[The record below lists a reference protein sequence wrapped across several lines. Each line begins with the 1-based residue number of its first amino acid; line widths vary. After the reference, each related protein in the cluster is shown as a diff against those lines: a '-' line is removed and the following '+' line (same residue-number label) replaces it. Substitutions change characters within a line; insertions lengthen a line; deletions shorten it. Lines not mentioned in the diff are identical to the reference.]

1 MFMFIPGENR
11 KKLIRQPEQ
20 FRIVHREVVHHGLP
34 MYFVEQ
40 EPQIRPTKW
49 CLGDHGRDYV
59 LSHPRMLFGIRFLRG
74 AYQNLFAVYLKAPF
88 TGPETPLF
96 QTILPNTADTGW
108 VCLGDESTKDQVMAE
123 TYTAEGWP
131 AKIEIVLDWFWNR
144 TAWNDHV
151 IHRFRDRA
159 PRIHPNL
166 RNLLTWERATRQGP
180 NFVFRCGWQPL
191 GTLESWIR
199 RINEEEL

>member
-1 MFMFIPGENR
+1 MSTFVPGLNR
-11 KKLIRQPEQ
+11 KRIVPQSEQ
-20 FRIVHREVVHHGLP
+20 FRIVHQEVVHHGLP
-34 MYFVEQ
+34 MYFAEQ

-49 CLGDHGRDYV
+49 CLGGHGRDFV
-59 LSHPRMLFGIRFLRG
+59 LSFPRMLFGIRFLRG

-88 TGPETPLF
+88 AGQATPLY
-96 QTILPNTADTGW
+96 QTILPNANDTAW
-108 VCLGDESTKDQVMAE
+108 VCLGDESTKDQIMEE
-123 TYTAEGWP
+123 TYFAEGWP
-131 AKIEIVLDWFWNR
+131 AKIEIVLKYFWTQ

-166 RNLLTWERATRQGP
+166 RNLLTWERASRHDP
-180 NFVFRCGWQPL
+180 NFVLHCDWQPL